1 MSQRVEI
8 LLNGEPQAVPEG
20 QSVTELLE
28 SLGIE
33 PSRVALELDRNIL
46 KKTEWA
52 NTKLRGGEE
61 VEIVHFVGGGS
72 R

>member
-46 KKTEWA
+46 K
-52 NTKLRGGEE
+52 
-61 VEIVHFVGGGS
+61 
-72 R
+72 